1 MRKGKKAMKK
11 ETRDRI
17 QLMFREDADKKRC
30 ELDRV
35 LISGGDYEGPLEE
48 YRQMLIARDDFER
61 GGAETNVV
69 G

>member
-1 MRKGKKAMKK
+1 MKK

-35 LISGGDYEGPLEE
+35 LIRGGDYKRPLEE
-48 YRQMLIARDDFER
+48 YRQVLIARNDFER
-61 GGAETNVV
+61 EGAETNVV